1 MTALQHLR
9 ATIWV
14 HDKVDIS
21 FLAMLEHLETLHL
34 KVSYSVCRH
43 RPGGTVVYVC
53 CWHLWQRS
61 VIEAQG

>member
-34 KVSYSVCRH
+34 KVSYYPYVGMDLAALLSMSAA
-43 RPGGTVVYVC
+43 GTSGNAV
-53 CWHLWQRS
+53 
-61 VIEAQG
+61 